1 MKTEIKEIE
10 QNEKEDLIE
19 AAQKDDDDDD
29 PLAPDIVSRK
39 LDKVD
44 QKKDINAAVQSV
56 L

>member
-1 MKTEIKEIE
+1 
-10 QNEKEDLIE
+10 LIE

-44 QKKDINAAVQSV
+44 
-56 L
+56 